1 MKIKSIL
8 IAGLSMPLCVY
19 SLQAQDNGK
28 KQNGYNENVVVT
40 APYQPVLGAL
50 EKPVSVP
57 RTADTSV
64 VIPPADI
71 QIISRPF
78 VTSYPTENIKP
89 AKVLGEPIPKL
100 FNNSV
105 KLGGGNRGL
114 LVDANFAMGRNRQ
127 YEVAGAFRHHSTYGK
142 IKDYD
147 RFTNKKSCN
156 TSLNEADVVGRIFG
170 EKFITALELFYSQ
183 RTVNCYGVNNAADTS
198 MWSSLT
204 GGFNDYK
211 NQPKRWFQNARGRL
225 TFTDNAK
232 SFDAL
237 RFDATADYNLNLNNW
252 SRNSMENTVIL
263 EGGISRVVVQ
273 NRRSADMFSIGAR
286 VRFEDNMFR
295 DGSQGST
302 ELIPTGNGEYK
313 EIYHKGNK
321 LLNAYHLNFQP
332 TIRFQYEF
340 VELNADMVF
349 HIYGQGEGDG
359 VRKGTKFQFNPVVDL
374 KLHIIPRAFTF
385 FLGTGGGLERNTVD
399 RISRTNPF
407 LHQLYY
413 KNLKFTRDKF
423 NAYAGLSGNFSRNID
438 YKVQVSAHFMED
450 VLSFDYYRYDYE
462 YSHTIETK
470 YYGYNDFQPLY
481 SGKVFNLRVRG
492 DLNFCWSEKV
502 LAHVDAEYSHYSQRL
517 YYMPE
522 FTANLDFRYN
532 IVNRV
537 WVYTNLKGYTNM
549 KAKDRT
555 GKDVVLKGCCDW
567 SVGAEYR
574 FIKRMTA
581 FAEIN
586 NLLGQRYYRWYDM
599 PSYRW
604 NFMAG
609 ISIDF

>member
-8 IAGLSMPLCVY
+8 IAGLSMPLWVH
-19 SLQAQDNGK
+19 SLQAQDNGR

-71 QIISRPF
+71 QIISRPYA
-78 VTSYPTENIKP
+78 TSYPTENIKP

-100 FNNSV
+100 FNNSI

-114 LVDANFAMGRNRQ
+114 LIDADFAMGRNRQ

-147 RFTNKKSCN
+147 RFTSQKSCN

-183 RTVNCYGVNNAADTS
+183 HAVRCYGVKNSADTNL
-198 MWSSLT
+198 MNLAEL
-204 GGFNDYK
+204 GDFK
-211 NQPKRWFQNARGRL
+211 NQPKRWYQNARGRL

-237 RFDATADYNLNLNNW
+237 RFDALADYNLNLTNW
-252 SRNSMENTVIL
+252 QSIENTVIL
-263 EGGISRVVVQ
+263 EGGISQVVVQ
-273 NRRSADMFSIGAR
+273 NRRSADRFSIGAR
-286 VRFEDNMFR
+286 IRFEDNMYR
-295 DGSQGST
+295 DGIKDSYWYGV
-302 ELIPTGNGEYK
+302 ENEK
-313 EIYHKGNK
+313 FHKGNE
-321 LLNAYHLNFQP
+321 LRNAYHLNFQP

-340 VELNADMVF
+340 VELNADLVF
-349 HIYGQGEGDG
+349 HIYGHGGGDG
-359 VRKGTKFQFNPVVDL
+359 VQKGAKFQFNPVVDL

-385 FLGTGGGLERNTVD
+385 FVGTGGGLERNTVD
-399 RISRTNPF
+399 RISKVNPF
-407 LHQLYY
+407 LHPLLYSDMR
-413 KNLKFTRDKF
+413 FTRDKF
-423 NAYAGLSGNFSRNID
+423 NAYAGLSGNFSRHID

-450 VLSFDYYRYDYE
+450 VLSFDYYRYDVSY
-462 YSHTIETK
+462 HFN

-492 DLNFCWSEKV
+492 DLNFRWSEKIM
-502 LAHVDAEYSHYSQRL
+502 AHVDAEYSHYDHRL

-522 FTANLDFRYN
+522 FSANLDFRYN

-549 KAKDRT
+549 KAKDRF
-555 GKDVVLKGCCDW
+555 GKDVILKGCCDW

-581 FAEIN
+581 FLELN
-586 NLLGQRYYRWYDM
+586 NLLAQRYYRWYDL
-599 PSYRW
+599 PSYRF

-609 ISIDF
+609 ISLDF